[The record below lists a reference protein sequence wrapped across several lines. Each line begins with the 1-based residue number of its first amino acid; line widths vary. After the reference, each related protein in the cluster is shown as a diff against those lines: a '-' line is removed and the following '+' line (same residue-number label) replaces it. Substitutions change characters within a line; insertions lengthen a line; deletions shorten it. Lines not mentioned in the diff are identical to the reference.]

1 MVMVFAARCVVV
13 LLLLL
18 VMRAEM
24 VTAGATTHGVTV
36 VTAVQVVVVAVDR
49 VARIVNDE
57 AVGGR
62 F

>member
-1 MVMVFAARCVVV
+1 MVMVFAARCV